1 MIVDLNNKTALVT
14 GAGRGIGKS
23 IAYKLAACG
32 ATVLC
37 ASKSDTCQKTAQ
49 EIIKIGGKA
58 FAYTLDVA
66 DPKAVKATCEQIL
79 QEHTRVDILVNNAG
93 ITKDNLLL
101 RMSEEDWHAVLNT
114 NLSSAFYFV
123 KNLIQ
128 PMAKN
133 RWGRIIN
140 VASIVGIMGN
150 AGQANYAAAKAGL
163 IGFTKSLA
171 KEFASR
177 SLTANVVAPGWTST
191 DMTSALPEAIALEA
205 AKQVPLKRFGT
216 PEEVA
221 DLVAYIASE
230 EAGYMTGK
238 TFSIDGGLIMS

>member
-1 MIVDLNNKTALVT
+1 MLVDLKNKTALVT
-14 GAGRGIGKS
+14 GAGRGIGKA
-23 IAYKLAACG
+23 IALKLAQCG
-32 ATVLC
+32 AKVLC
-37 ASKSDTCQKTAQ
+37 VSKSQTCQEVAE
-49 EIIKIGGKA
+49 EIQKEGGQSL
-58 FAYTLDVA
+58 AYSLDVSDA
-66 DPKAVKATCEQIL
+66 AAVKSTCEAIL
-79 QEHTRVDILVNNAG
+79 KEQRVDILINNAG

-101 RMSEEDWHAVLNT
+101 RMSEEDWHAVINT
-114 NLSSAFYFV
+114 NLSSAFYWV

-128 PMAKN
+128 PMARN

-177 SLTANVVAPGWTST
+177 NITANVIAPGWTST
-191 DMTSALPEAIALEA
+191 DMTDKLGQSMID
-205 AKQVPLKRFGT
+205 QVTEYIPLKRFGK

-221 DLVAYIASE
+221 DLAAFISSE
-230 EAGYMTGK
+230 QSSYMTGK
-238 TFSIDGGLIMS
+238 TFSIDGGLIMN